1 MQSSSIPWLPK
12 MFAMNTSVETI
23 TLFKDVI
30 FPLGSFMMNSNGIF
44 LEIQNEY

>member
-1 MQSSSIPWLPK
+1 
-12 MFAMNTSVETI
+12 MNISVATI

-30 FPLGSFMMNSNGIF
+30 FPLGNFMMNSNGIF